1 MAKPNRNVRIWIT
14 HSGAAHGGDRR
25 PGNES
30 RALQTMTLARAA
42 SEAAV
47 MSVHMQ
53 VGVVGD
59 GVGFGFRAGRRD
71 LLANLGSDRDVDQHS
86 SLRGAADV
94 RAVSR

>member
-1 MAKPNRNVRIWIT
+1 MALQKGEEFLAKPNRNVPIWIT

-30 RALQTMTLARAA
+30 SASQTMTLARAA
-42 SEAAV
+42 REAAV
-47 MSVHMQ
+47 TVHMQ
-53 VGVVGD
+53 VGVVRD
-59 GVGFGFRAGRRD
+59 AAGFGLRAGRR
-71 LLANLGSDRDVDQHS
+71 DQHS